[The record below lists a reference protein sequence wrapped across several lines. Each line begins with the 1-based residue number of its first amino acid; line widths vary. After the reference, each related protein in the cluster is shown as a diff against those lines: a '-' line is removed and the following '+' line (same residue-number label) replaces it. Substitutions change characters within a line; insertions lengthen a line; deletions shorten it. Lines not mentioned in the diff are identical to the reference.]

1 MKIIDSSKN
10 DTILRVNQAVKIF
23 LKYKKIDGFSGFFML
38 IKELMEYVEKI
49 NSITSGEKQQ
59 LVYDNIVILL
69 YRNYNIEEA
78 GPYIVL
84 INAYIET
91 LILIS
96 KSKLLPNLKKNF
108 LKRCF

>member
-1 MKIIDSSKN
+1 
-10 DTILRVNQAVKIF
+10 VNQAVKRF
-23 LKYKKIDGFSGFFML
+23 LKYKKIDDLSGFFML

-96 KSKLLPNLKKNF
+96 KSKLLLNLKKNF

>member
-23 LKYKKIDGFSGFFML
+23 LKYKKIDDFSGFFML

>member
-1 MKIIDSSKN
+1 M
-10 DTILRVNQAVKIF
+10 NQEVKRF
-23 LKYKKIDGFSGFFML
+23 LKYKKIDNLSGFFML

-96 KSKLLPNLKKNF
+96 KSKLLLNLKKNF

>member
-10 DTILRVNQAVKIF
+10 DTILRVNQTVKIF
-23 LKYKKIDGFSGFFML
+23 LKYKKIDDFSGFFML

-96 KSKLLPNLKKNF
+96 KSKLLLNLKKNF

>member
-10 DTILRVNQAVKIF
+10 DTLLRVNQEVKRC
-23 LKYKKIDGFSGFFML
+23 LKYKKIDNLSGFFML